1 MALAPAIYQ
10 SSTNEAFLWL
20 LTISTLKQAPFTG
33 EIIRL
38 VNNMVDVESR
48 GNNFTAY
55 PFNISLPVEDGS
67 KALSLT
73 LTIDNVDQLLVEAIR
88 GFLEPPQMKLEL
100 VLSSDFN
107 AVEKTIDFLRLGNV
121 EYDAMQM
128 RGQLRPNN
136 VLGNAF
142 PASNYDPSQ
151 FPALFY

>member
-33 EIIRL
+33 EIIR
-38 VNNMVDVESR
+38 

-73 LTIDNVDQLLVEAIR
+73 LTIDNVDQVLIEAIR

-136 VLGNAF
+136 VLGNSF

-151 FPALFY
+151 FPGLFY

>member
-1 MALAPAIYQ
+1 MALAPSIYQ

-20 LTISTLKQAPFTG
+20 LTISTLKHAPFTG

-48 GNNFTAY
+48 GNNFIAY

-67 KALSLT
+67 KALSLA
-73 LTIDNVDQLLVEAIR
+73 LTIDNVDQVLIEAIR
-88 GFLEPPQMKLEL
+88 GFLEPPVMKLEL

-107 AVEKTIDFLRLGNV
+107 AVEKSIDFLRLGNV

-128 RGQLRPNN
+128 RG
-136 VLGNAF
+136 
-142 PASNYDPSQ
+142 
-151 FPALFY
+151 